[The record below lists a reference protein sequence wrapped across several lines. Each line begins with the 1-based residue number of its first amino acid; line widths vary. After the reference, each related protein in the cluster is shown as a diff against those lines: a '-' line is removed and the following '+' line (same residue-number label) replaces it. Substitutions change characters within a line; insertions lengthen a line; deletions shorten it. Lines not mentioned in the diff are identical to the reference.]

1 MTTSSE
7 RTPAKTEAPKND
19 GVNVEAADPTG
30 FGHSYHAV
38 PARIDLP
45 AVDHEIIALWE
56 KNNTFTKSWEAS
68 EGGPRWNFY
77 EGPPTANGQPGTHH
91 IEARVFK
98 DMFPRY
104 KTMQGFRVDRKAG
117 WDCHGL
123 PVELAVE
130 KELGFDHKN
139 EIEEYG
145 IARFNEKCR
154 ESVTEHVDEF
164 AELTRRMGYW
174 VNMDEAYWTMAP
186 EYVDSEWWALQKI
199 FNDGLLVQDFRVTP
213 YCP

>member
-104 KTMQGFRVDRKAG
+104 KTCLLYTSAVAACDRQQPG
-117 WDCHGL
+117 EPRL
-123 PVELAVE
+123 PVQRPARLR
-130 KELGFDHKN
+130 KN
-139 EIEEYG
+139 HL
-145 IARFNEKCR
+145 CP
-154 ESVTEHVDEF
+154 H
-164 AELTRRMGYW
+164 
-174 VNMDEAYWTMAP
+174 P
-186 EYVDSEWWALQKI
+186 CALPQ
-199 FNDGLLVQDFRVTP
+199 L
-213 YCP
+213 